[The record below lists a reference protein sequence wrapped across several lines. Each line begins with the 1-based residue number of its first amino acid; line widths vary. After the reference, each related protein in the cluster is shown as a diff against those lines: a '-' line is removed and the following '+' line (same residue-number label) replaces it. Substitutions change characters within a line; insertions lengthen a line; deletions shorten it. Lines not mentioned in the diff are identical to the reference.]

1 MIPHAQISR
10 GVLFTGLLSSV
21 LILASSERA
30 SAQLISSGYP
40 VKNRNFQMLVTDYG
54 YADLALDER
63 CGFEGREYLSG
74 EWAAA
79 VYYSGGSNPS
89 GPRWLQPQWYYPD
102 WVSNSD
108 FAIQKAF
115 GLANP
120 TVPTNMYG
128 YKVYSS
134 TITNRD
140 LRITMTYDTVRFGKD
155 ESDRLVLGLSAKS
168 AGGIGTSLSAGRY
181 VFRQKYEF
189 QNITG
194 GTLNNLKFYQL
205 LHALTGGWGVYDDR
219 DYGGGMSNYRYRL
232 VQQGKSYS
240 FDTRTMETV
249 EHTDTIGVNFNVMP
263 SGYELGLYGIKGVDS
278 HEIGK
283 PSAGVHLSVENDSFN
298 SMDYFNPGSTGWV
311 SGALR
316 FDLGSLAPMATT
328 SITALFGIHTT
339 YEVKHPP
346 INLVVKPPQRA
357 GDYMNIDFQETTGNP
372 YIGFLLR
379 QASEVNAQPLSQW
392 EPQPLPYYLDV
403 PAIGWKRF
411 QVPYSAANTK
421 LFFWIEPRI
430 IAEPEPED

>member
-1 MIPHAQISR
+1 MNPHAHIPK
-10 GVLFTGLLSSV
+10 GVLYAKALCTTLLIASV
-21 LILASSERA
+21 TFMA
-30 SAQLISSGYP
+30 SAQLVSSGYP
-40 VKNRNFQMLVTDYG
+40 VRNRNFQMLVTDYG

-79 VYYSGGSNPS
+79 IYYMGGSNPS
-89 GPRWLQPQWYYPD
+89 GPRWFQPQWYYPD

-108 FAIQKAF
+108 FAVQKPF
-115 GLANP
+115 GIANLA
-120 TVPTNMYG
+120 VPTNMYG

-134 TITNRD
+134 IITNQDVRV
-140 LRITMTYDTVRFGKD
+140 TFTYDTVRFSTN
-155 ESDRLVLGLSAKS
+155 ENERLALGLSAKS
-168 AGGIGTSLSAGRY
+168 AGGLGSSLAAGRY

-189 QNITG
+189 QNISGT
-194 GTLNNLKFYQL
+194 TLNSVRFYQL

-219 DYGGGMSNYRYRL
+219 DYGGGMSSYRYRL

-249 EHTDTIGVNFNVMP
+249 EHTDTIGVNFNMMP

-283 PSAGVHLSVENDSFN
+283 PGAGVHLSVESDSFN

-316 FDLGSLAPMATT
+316 FNLGSLAPMATA

-339 YEVKHPP
+339 YTVKAPP
-346 INLVVKPPQRA
+346 LNLIVRPPQRA
-357 GDYMNIDFQETTGNP
+357 GGFMNIDFQETTQNP
-372 YIGFLLR
+372 YVGFLLR
-379 QASEVNAQPLSQW
+379 KASEIGQQPISQW
-392 EPQPLPYYLDV
+392 EPQSLPYYLNV
-403 PAIGWKRF
+403 PIPGWNRF
-411 QVPYSAANTK
+411 QVPYSAADTK

-430 IAEPEPED
+430 IAEP